1 MEYHPVV
8 TDTVTV
14 WNPFYGWYYPGLIL
28 AKPLPDD
35 YGFWKRLPARG
46 CLSDMFS
53 FHPRLQMIISR
64 GDDRC
69 R

>member
-46 CLSDMFS
+46 CLM
-53 FHPRLQMIISR
+53 RLVFVSSAVPNDHYR
-64 GDDRC
+64 GDDRY